1 MGAIF
6 AVSAQPVLP
15 SVPGFWDLLVKKG
28 LHAAAYGVLMGLIL
42 RGLRGYWSRAGLI
55 RLVSSSLSL
64 AYALSDEY
72 HQTLVP
78 GRNGNMFDVLVDAVG
93 IAAATVIDWRRQA
106 QEVGTAPVFLS
117 ESGQT
122 GDPGER
128 RSGPA

>member
-1 MGAIF
+1 MGTIF
-6 AVSAQPVLP
+6 AVSAQPTLP
-15 SVPGFWDLLVKKG
+15 CVPGFWDLLVKKV
-28 LHAAAYGVLMGLIL
+28 LHAAAYGVLMGLVL

-55 RLVSSSLSL
+55 RVVSSGLSV

-72 HQTLVP
+72 HQTLVA
-78 GRNGNMFDVLVDAVG
+78 GRNGNMVDVLVDAVG

-106 QEVGTAPVFLS
+106 QEVGAAPVSLS
-117 ESGQT
+117 ESGRK